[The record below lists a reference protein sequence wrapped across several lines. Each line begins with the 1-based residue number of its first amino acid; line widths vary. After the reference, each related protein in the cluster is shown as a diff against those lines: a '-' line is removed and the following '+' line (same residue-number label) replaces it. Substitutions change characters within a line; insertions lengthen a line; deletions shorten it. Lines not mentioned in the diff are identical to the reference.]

1 VPRSRATEEG
11 KQWESLVQAHF
22 GFLSDFAFRL
32 DHVEE
37 KWWATSAVY
46 LSDALG
52 VEVTRSAEF
61 GRVELT
67 LMRLVDGKAP
77 EVEVWLSEPP
87 LNRVLFDNVLE
98 ARAPEH
104 LRNLA
109 SGLSDDEVE
118 EQLRRYAELFRTVVP
133 DFLEGSDAA
142 LVEGE
147 AVIRKRVD
155 ASPQEVTVWLPSDAS
170 QAEEANARAKA
181 ERTTPPE
188 VRIVVRRYS
197 RP

>member
-1 VPRSRATEEG
+1 MPSSRATKDG
-11 KQWESLVQAHF
+11 KHWGSLVRRHF
-22 GFLSDFAFRL
+22 DFLSEFGFRL
-32 DHVEE
+32 DHVDE

-46 LSDALG
+46 LSDRLG
-52 VEVTRSAEF
+52 IEVTRSVEF
-61 GRVELT
+61 RRVELT
-67 LMRLVDGKAP
+67 LMRLAEGKAP

-109 SGLSDDEVE
+109 SGLSDGEVE

-170 QAEEANARAKA
+170 DAEEANARAKA

-188 VRIVVRRYS
+188 VRVVVRRYS